1 MTYFLTEGA
10 QWFTG
15 VAVVATLL
23 FTLTV
28 LLLFMGGDSGG
39 DLSGDLDLP
48 DGGDPGSNTFKVLS
62 FQGIV
67 GFGMGWG
74 FGGLAA
80 FRSLD
85 LPWPTAAAFGAAT
98 GLCFVWMLWL
108 GFKAL
113 HDLTGSGNVR
123 PADAIGLDGTVTVEV
138 PPTGS
143 GRVRVVIGRR
153 QREFRATTSG
163 EEIPSRAAIRVISAN
178 DDGSLQVT
186 LR

>member
-1 MTYFLTEGA
+1 MSMQQLLFDDGAIWFFGVAAIASLLFILTIIML
-10 QWFTG
+10 FTG
-15 VAVVATLL
+15 
-23 FTLTV
+23 
-28 LLLFMGGDSGG
+28 G
-39 DLSGDLDLP
+39 
-48 DGGDPGSNTFKVLS
+48 DGGLDTDVSDSSDGAFKVLS

-85 LPWPTAAAFGAAT
+85 LAWPTAAAFGAAT
-98 GLCFVWMLWL
+98 GLCFLWMLWL

-178 DDGSLQVT
+178 DDGSLQVAN
-186 LR
+186 R